1 MRTVMVQEQ
10 LCILTHSPGF
20 IDLSITVQCSSEAA
34 IILCYYCL
42 GYLIFSQYSKSKQL
56 LIKEGMF
63 LSDPVV
69 STFQPVTFP
78 LIVKRYSIIFHN

>member
-10 LCILTHSPGF
+10 IYILKHSPDF
-20 IDLSITVQCSSEAA
+20 IGLSITVQCSGETAT
-34 IILCYYCL
+34 ILCYYCL

-69 STFQPVTFP
+69 STFQSTP
-78 LIVKRYSIIFHN
+78 L